1 MSLGFRLANNLNV
14 NAARIITR
22 IDVAQKYI
30 LLTSVFLFG
39 IVLSEKRNNEPKTTC
54 PIVIFD
60 VVSRNG

>member
-1 MSLGFRLANNLNV
+1 MLLGFRLANNLNV

-39 IVLSEKRNNEPKTTC
+39 IVLSEGRNNESKTTC
-54 PIVIFD
+54 PNDVFD

>member
-1 MSLGFRLANNLNV
+1 MSLGIRLANNLNV

-39 IVLSEKRNNEPKTTC
+39 IVLSEERNNESKTTC
-54 PIVIFD
+54 PIVVFD

>member
-1 MSLGFRLANNLNV
+1 MSLGIRLANNLNV

-39 IVLSEKRNNEPKTTC
+39 IVLSEEQNNEPKTTC
-54 PIVIFD
+54 PIVVFD
-60 VVSRNG
+60 MVSRNG